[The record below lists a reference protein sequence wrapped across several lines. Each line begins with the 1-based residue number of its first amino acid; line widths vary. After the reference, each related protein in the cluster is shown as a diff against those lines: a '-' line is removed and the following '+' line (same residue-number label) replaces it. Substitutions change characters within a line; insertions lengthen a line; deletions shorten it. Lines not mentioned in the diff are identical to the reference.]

1 MILFCLF
8 VYALTLLVFPLK
20 EKDEIAIEGVYVSFW
35 GSGNAYFLIVPGC
48 VLWKIAELNSFVL
61 MDPLVGKL
69 HL

>member
-48 VLWKIAELNSFVL
+48 VL
-61 MDPLVGKL
+61 
-69 HL
+69 